1 MLLTHVSIKIK
12 GIKEKRKEPHVSKKR
27 WGACF
32 CAEVMQP
39 AALIDVVG
47 IDPSG
52 CETDT
57 WCRPYR
63 APLDPH
69 EPLGFSLI

>member
-1 MLLTHVSIKIK
+1 MFQ
-12 GIKEKRKEPHVSKKR
+12 KRR

-52 CETDT
+52 CET
-57 WCRPYR
+57 
-63 APLDPH
+63 
-69 EPLGFSLI
+69 